1 MSKKNIKATFYS
13 KEPLG
18 NDSLQ
23 LVGWSGN
30 HWDDISFFPKNFQI
44 GLIRQGKGEFIF
56 GDTVIPIE
64 EGQLFLIHPGKIHSG
79 KPDETIGWTVDTIA
93 IKKEFVEELISPNVQ
108 ITFPEFVVDDADLKK
123 DFKDTLDLLA
133 NYQSSLE
140 YEGRLYLLLTELIK
154 RRATILQNND
164 SKEKPTD
171 AVDRATAFINKN
183 FKTSFSLD
191 ELADQSYL
199 SKFHLLRL
207 FKSKVGLTPYSYQIQ
222 LRLNEARRLI
232 FEDKSLSEV
241 AYELGFSDQAHFT
254 NTFKKHANGANPSDL
269 LKTAISYNFKE

>member
-13 KEPLG
+13 KEPLC

-44 GLIRQGKGEFIF
+44 GLIRQGRGEFIF
-56 GDTVIPIE
+56 GDTIIPIV

-93 IKKEFVEELISPNVQ
+93 IKKEFVEELISPNLQ
-108 ITFPEFVVDDADLKK
+108 ITFPEFVIDDADLKK
-123 DFKDTLDLLA
+123 DFTDALDLLA

-140 YEGRLYLLLTELIK
+140 YEGRLYLLLVELIR
-154 RRATILQNND
+154 RRATILQNSD
-164 SKEKPTD
+164 SKEKSTD
-171 AVDRATAFINKN
+171 AVERATAFINKN

-269 LKTAISYNFKE
+269 LRTAISYNFKE